1 MVVKVNGKP
10 EILNPNAYFTVRDV
24 SLRKRKLFADGTFQ
38 VRNGSFDCY
47 DLEVNGHFAGCWHK
61 GDLSG
66 AETVIQTA
74 FLVWEIKK

>member
-10 EILNPNAYFTVRDV
+10 EILNPNAYFTVRDIG
-24 SLRKRKLFADGTFQ
+24 LWKRKLFEDGIFQ
-38 VRNGSFDCY
+38 VRKGSFDCY
-47 DLEVNGHFAGCWHK
+47 DLEVDGHFAGCWHK
-61 GDLSG
+61 GDLGG